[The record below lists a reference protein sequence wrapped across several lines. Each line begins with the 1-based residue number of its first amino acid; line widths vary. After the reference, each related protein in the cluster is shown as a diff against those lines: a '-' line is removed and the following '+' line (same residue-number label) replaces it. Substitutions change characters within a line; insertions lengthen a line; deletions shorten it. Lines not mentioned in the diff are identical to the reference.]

1 MSSPFFYD
9 PSFLHI
15 LAPCS
20 IFVFYLFLAHFCPRF
35 PSTSPPPLYPFSP
48 LHCFIFISSPP
59 LFPLTRFLPSSLL
72 VHSLCFYI
80 PLLLLVVL
88 GSVHQAYWH
97 MLVVDEFCHDYTHT
111 HTRKTHA
118 YVPART
124 DLLEMVVDEQ
134 CQTLSIRAYQSCS
147 RNLIRPPVRSM
158 VLASVLA
165 NPLLFSFFA
174 LRGIWRPS
182 AMHFSTPTIIS
193 SDIESLIRR
202 LFSNSSIWPWSHR
215 RSLNWCECWWSHSP
229 QWSRSLNQ
237 WDEPFCCQATHNVS
251 QSTITSSG
259 IS

>member
-15 LAPCS
+15 LAPYS
-20 IFVFYLFLAHFCPRF
+20 IFVFYLFLAHFSPRF

-111 HTRKTHA
+111 HARHMPMCLYAQTCWRWWLMSNA
-118 YVPART
+118 RLSASVP
-124 DLLEMVVDEQ
+124 
-134 CQTLSIRAYQSCS
+134 IRAAQETS
-147 RNLIRPPVRSM
+147 LG
-158 VLASVLA
+158 
-165 NPLLFSFFA
+165 LLSAAWYWLRYSPTRFF
-174 LRGIWRPS
+174 
-182 AMHFSTPTIIS
+182 F
-193 SDIESLIRR
+193 
-202 LFSNSSIWPWSHR
+202 LFLP
-215 RSLNWCECWWSHSP
+215 
-229 QWSRSLNQ
+229 
-237 WDEPFCCQATHNVS
+237 
-251 QSTITSSG
+251 
-259 IS
+259 

>member
-15 LAPCS
+15 LAPYS
-20 IFVFYLFLAHFCPRF
+20 IFVFYLFLAQFCPRF

-48 LHCFIFISSPP
+48 LYCFIFISSPP
-59 LFPLTRFLPSSLL
+59 LFPPHSFPPLIFTCSL
-72 VHSLCFYI
+72 
-80 PLLLLVVL
+80 PLLLHPTPLACGSGQCSPSILAHAGGRWVL
-88 GSVHQAYWH
+88 PW
-97 MLVVDEFCHDYTHT
+97 LHT

-165 NPLLFSFFA
+165 NRLLFSFFA

-215 RSLNWCECWWSHSP
+215 RSLNWCECWWSHSL